1 MVQWGKVLEENL
13 DKIVDALETAAKQM
27 IGGDTDKVYR
37 VEMKSD
43 GSVEAYWTQA
53 DISSADVQSGTAR
66 VLYDFQPTGDDE
78 EDYLRATEDFYAPG
92 EADDLLEKWKKE
104 DKNA

>member
-1 MVQWGKVLEENL
+1 MAQWVKLLEENL
-13 DKIVDALETAAKQM
+13 DRVVDTLEASAKEM

-37 VEMKSD
+37 VELNAD
-43 GSVEAYWTQA
+43 GSMVSYWTRA
-53 DISSADVQSGTAR
+53 DISSAGVQNGTAR

-92 EADDLLEKWKKE
+92 EADTLLAKWKKE
-104 DKNA
+104 